1 MSNYIPVCKDCYTMN
16 VVVDAW
22 VVWDTAKND
31 WVIDGM
37 SEESQCSNADCD
49 SYEGDVWIDW
59 VSPEDVKPTSQEALD
74 TKVEKF

>member
-1 MSNYIPVCKDCYTMN
+1 MN

-37 SEESQCSNADCD
+37 SEESQCSNAYCD

-59 VSPEDVKPTSQEALD
+59 VLPEDVKPTSQDALD
-74 TKVEKF
+74 VKVEKF